1 MALTVKD
8 RITLRRMIGDY
19 GAAEEIYGVING
31 GTATALS
38 ARASKALR
46 NAIAEHRLAPSV
58 EAALESGTAVGG
70 LSVEAVR
77 RAMGSKVHGDHL
89 VTELD
94 AIT

>member
-38 ARASKALR
+38 ARTAKALK
-46 NAIAEHRLAPSV
+46 NAIAEHRLSASV
-58 EAALESGTAVGG
+58 ETAIETGTAVGG

-77 RAMGSKVHGDHL
+77 RAAGSKVHGDNL
-89 VTELD
+89 ITEID
-94 AIT
+94 ALS